1 MSTTLRPSTC
11 RQKPAPTS
19 SCVAKFVMNASRT
32 ASNPGS
38 TSPSM
43 CAGMCPPLV
52 GDVLGGRAIRLQ
64 VCEDAPMG
72 APAVDKAL
80 LDEAVVLARAAGQ
93 LTLDWF
99 RSVDLAVDRKG
110 DGTPVTAADRA
121 VERFVRERLAVT
133 HPDDAIV
140 GEEEADLSGTSGR
153 RWIVDPIDGTKAFTH
168 GVPLY
173 STLLALEDEHGP
185 AIGVIDLPALGETV
199 FGGRGLGCFR
209 NGEPARVSD
218 RDRVRGSYLT
228 TSGFDYW
235 TEESL
240 TAVRLSGI
248 FMRTW
253 GDGYGYALVA
263 TGRVEA
269 MVDPVAARWDV
280 AAMPVIIGEAG
291 GQFTDFVG
299 AARVDSGSGLA
310 TNGTLHDEVLEL
322 VRR

>member
-1 MSTTLRPSTC
+1 
-11 RQKPAPTS
+11 
-19 SCVAKFVMNASRT
+19 
-32 ASNPGS
+32 
-38 TSPSM
+38 
-43 CAGMCPPLV
+43 
-52 GDVLGGRAIRLQ
+52 
-64 VCEDAPMG
+64 MG
-72 APAVDKAL
+72 APAVAAAL
-80 LDEAVVLARAAGQ
+80 LDEAVALSREAGK

-99 RSVDLAVDRKG
+99 RATDLAVDHKG

-121 VERFVRERLAVT
+121 AERFVRERLAIS
-133 HPDDAIV
+133 HPDVAIV
-140 GEEEADLSGTSGR
+140 GEEEPDTLGSSGA
-153 RWIVDPIDGTKAFTH
+153 RWVIDPIDGTKAFTH

-173 STLLALEDEHGP
+173 STLLAFEDEHGP
-185 AIGVIDLPALGETV
+185 AIGVIDLPALGEKV
-199 FGGRGLGCFR
+199 FAGRGLGCFC
-209 NGEPARVSD
+209 NHEPARVSE
-218 RDRVRGSYLT
+218 RERVRGSYLT

-240 TAVRLSGI
+240 MAVRSSGM

-291 GQFTDFVG
+291 GRFTDFAG
-299 AARVDSGSGLA
+299 DGRTDGGSGLA
-310 TNGTLHDEVLEL
+310 TNGSVHDEVLEL